1 MSAYVTSNPVDRYLC
16 PSPPPI
22 PFTTTSGSDLL
33 PVTLNSL
40 SHVLFSSIRLNKE
53 RERTLSLTHLDKAE
67 SLLFH
72 FLLLIEHTKNYQER
86 HQNGIECLHGTMNP
100 CIPFIRYCFRSH
112 HSCVYSSQSVSVSC
126 KHLSFSCVVL
136 FKSVETVCDTV
147 LL

>member
-40 SHVLFSSIRLNKE
+40 SHILFSSIRLNKE
-53 RERTLSLTHLDKAE
+53 RERTLSLTHPDKAE

-86 HQNGIECLHGTMNP
+86 HQNGIECLHGTINESLFSLHTLLFSLSLP
-100 CIPFIRYCFRSH
+100 SFLCLFLSECYCFM
-112 HSCVYSSQSVSVSC
+112 
-126 KHLSFSCVVL
+126 
-136 FKSVETVCDTV
+136 
-147 LL
+147 